1 LEKTFIIGLFVIA
14 VVFFLWQYVFNIYE
28 VRYDIKPDAMYA
40 DNESVVEITCVPLNS
55 FGFRVPLRS
64 VEADY
69 EVVEGADIVEVIE
82 NDREHGSLKLKSLNT
97 TGVVKVRVLSN
108 RSLLP
113 GLIEIPILPN
123 SA

>member
-1 LEKTFIIGLFVIA
+1 
-14 VVFFLWQYVFNIYE
+14 
-28 VRYDIKPDAMYA
+28 MYA

-55 FGFRVPLRS
+55 FGFRAPLRNAKA
-64 VEADY
+64 EY
-69 EVVEGADIVEVIE
+69 EVVEGSDIVEVIE
-82 NDREHGSLKLKSLNT
+82 NDRDHGIMKLKSLNT
-97 TGVVKVRVLSN
+97 TGVVKVRVISN